1 VKLKLNSEPI
11 RFKSK
16 QNTVLLCDGVVEKH
30 FTSAEAAAFE
40 VRELRN
46 LRAAGVRV
54 PEVYALDGALIKMQY
69 IHGETLPDLIARLET
84 SSDTSGVE
92 AAADRI
98 ISWLRDF
105 YNAVDT
111 DETGEIRGDI
121 NGRNFV
127 FDDVYCWG
135 VDFEEKIYGAKE
147 KDIGRLLAFV
157 LTYDPPGTPIKTE
170 FADKILQRAVQI
182 LKVKPDAVCRQRDL
196 EFEAMMRRRAK
207 KL

>member
-1 VKLKLNSEPI
+1 MKLKLNSEPI

-16 QNTVLLCDGVVEKH
+16 QNTVLLRNGVVEKH

-54 PEVYALDGALIKMQY
+54 PEVYALDGAVIKMQY
-69 IHGETLPDLIARLET
+69 IHGETLPDLIARLEI

-92 AAADRI
+92 AATSKI
-98 ISWLRDF
+98 IDWLRDF

-111 DETGEIRGDI
+111 DKTGEIRGDI

-127 FDDVYCWG
+127 FDDAYCWG
-135 VDFEEKIYGAKE
+135 VDFEEKVYGAKE
-147 KDIGRLLAFV
+147 KDIGRLIAFV
-157 LTYDPPGTPIKTE
+157 LTYDPPGTPIKME
-170 FADKILQRAVQI
+170 FADKLLQHAVQVLQI
-182 LKVKPDAVCRQRDL
+182 KPEEVYRRRDM
-196 EFEAMMRRRAK
+196 EFEAMTRRRAK
-207 KL
+207 KP